1 MAALQVLFF
10 LKCAHKR
17 IAPLLRVSEKRCK
30 GTGYNF
36 NRQIIDCR
44 NFFARNLRHLRQY
57 YRLIYL
63 EIQVIH
69 TQLLDDSFDGIFPC
83 LYMLSSIGDI
93 LPPMALDGSQAKMN
107 ILK

>member
-30 GTGYNF
+30 DTGYNF

-44 NFFARNLRHLRQY
+44 NFLARNLRQFSTILSFN
-57 YRLIYL
+57 LL
-63 EIQVIH
+63 ENIGYAH
-69 TQLLDDSFDGIFPC
+69 
-83 LYMLSSIGDI
+83 SIAG
-93 LPPMALDGSQAKMN
+93 
-107 ILK
+107 

>member
-44 NFFARNLRHLRQY
+44 NFFARNLRQFSTKIL
-57 YRLIYL
+57 LNSL
-63 EIQVIH
+63 EN
-69 TQLLDDSFDGIFPC
+69 TNC
-83 LYMLSSIGDI
+83 TYSIVG
-93 LPPMALDGSQAKMN
+93 
-107 ILK
+107 

>member
-44 NFFARNLRHLRQY
+44 NFFARNLRQFTTILSFN
-57 YRLIYL
+57 LL
-63 EIQVIH
+63 ENIGYAH
-69 TQLLDDSFDGIFPC
+69 
-83 LYMLSSIGDI
+83 SIAG
-93 LPPMALDGSQAKMN
+93 
-107 ILK
+107 